1 MGLAMAE
8 RKAVTKEVVRRYERA
23 SKSAKG
29 KILDEL
35 CELNGWHRDHAR
47 KALRTARRP
56 APARMPRA
64 VTRVYGPELLEP
76 LKVVWATLDG
86 PCGKRLVAVMAETIE
101 ALERFGEIELTP
113 EVRSKLLAMSASTA
127 DRMLRAVRARLEVK
141 GRSGTKPGSLLKHK
155 IAVRTFAD
163 WDDHRPGFCEVDL
176 VGHEA
181 GNPAGDFCQTLDL
194 TCVFS
199 GWTETRAL
207 ANKAQR
213 WVMEAISD
221 IRSHLP
227 FPLLGLD
234 SDNGAEFI
242 NAQLYDYCVAEHIT
256 FTRSRSGRKNDNCY
270 VEQKN
275 WSVVRQAVGYL
286 RYDTP
291 AELEVLREL
300 YTYLRCYT
308 NFFLPQAHL
317 VEKVRDGAKVR
328 KRHDTPKTPYRR
340 LLECPDVKAAVKR
353 SLRRQYVELNPAQL
367 KRQIARCQDELVR
380 LVKTKK
386 APTQRKE
393 VAPSPSHPWRA
404 PVVRQRMVRTRAS

>member
-1 MGLAMAE
+1 MSE
-8 RKAVTKEVVRRYERA
+8 RKAVTREVVRRYERA
-23 SKSAKG
+23 PKSAKG
-29 KILDEL
+29 KI
-35 CELNGWHRDHAR
+35 
-47 KALRTARRP
+47 
-56 APARMPRA
+56 
-64 VTRVYGPELLEP
+64 LEP

-86 PCGKRLVAVMAETIE
+86 PCGQRLVAVMAETIE

-155 IAVRTFAD
+155 IAVRNFAD

-242 NAQLYDYCVAEHIT
+242 
-256 FTRSRSGRKNDNCY
+256 
-270 VEQKN
+270 
-275 WSVVRQAVGYL
+275 
-286 RYDTP
+286 
-291 AELEVLREL
+291 
-300 YTYLRCYT
+300 
-308 NFFLPQAHL
+308 
-317 VEKVRDGAKVR
+317 
-328 KRHDTPKTPYRR
+328 
-340 LLECPDVKAAVKR
+340 
-353 SLRRQYVELNPAQL
+353 
-367 KRQIARCQDELVR
+367 
-380 LVKTKK
+380 
-386 APTQRKE
+386 
-393 VAPSPSHPWRA
+393 
-404 PVVRQRMVRTRAS
+404 

>member
-1 MGLAMAE
+1 MAV
-8 RKAVTKEVVRRYERA
+8 RKAVTKDALKRYERA
-23 SKSAKG
+23 SKSTKG
-29 KILDEL
+29 RILDEL
-35 CELNGWHRDHAR
+35 CAVNGWHRDHAR
-47 KALRTARRP
+47 KALRLARRP
-56 APARMPRA
+56 APARRPRVA
-64 VTRVYGPELLEP
+64 SRVYGPELIEP

-101 ALERFGEIELTP
+101 ALERFGEIDLAP
-113 EVRSKLLAMSASTA
+113 EVRAKLLAMSASTA
-127 DRMLRAVRARLEVK
+127 DRMLQGVRARLEVR

-163 WDDHRPGFCEVDL
+163 WDERRPGFCEIDL
-176 VGHEA
+176 VGHEG

-207 ANKAQR
+207 PNKAQR
-213 WVMEAISD
+213 WVMAALAD
-221 IRSHLP
+221 IRDHLP

-242 NAQLYDYCVAEHIT
+242 NAQLYDYCTVERIT
-256 FTRSRSGRKNDNCY
+256 FTRSRQGRKNDNCY

-291 AELEVLREL
+291 AELAVLRDL
-300 YTYLRCYT
+300 YTHLRRYT

-328 KRHDTPKTPYRR
+328 RRHDGPKTPYRR
-340 LLECPDVKAAVKR
+340 LLECPDVDASVKR
-353 SLRRQYVELNPAQL
+353 SLRRQYLALNPAEL
-367 KRQIARCQDELVR
+367 KRQIARCQDDLVR
-380 LVKTKK
+380 LAGAKK
-386 APTQRKE
+386 EPGRRKE
-393 VAPSPSHPWRA
+393 VKPPPSHPWRA
-404 PVVRQRMVRTRAS
+404 SVVRQRMVRTRAS